1 MVCMSI
7 ISGQQVNSDRES
19 LYTLEMCFILLET
32 KPKGGAQGDKGKKPV
47 NFPMS

>member
-19 LYTLEMCFILLET
+19 FYSLEMRFILLET
-32 KPKGGAQGDKGKKPV
+32 KPKGGAQGVKRKKPV
-47 NFPMS
+47 NFPVS